1 MAHPSNAKGHEVN
14 RWSTRPKAV
23 GGGEIFHLDPGKLAD
38 MVDDLD
44 TSGFSGSGPSV
55 NIFAVA
61 PSGG

>member
-1 MAHPSNAKGHEVN
+1 M
-14 RWSTRPKAV
+14 R
-23 GGGEIFHLDPGKLAD
+23 LDALAG